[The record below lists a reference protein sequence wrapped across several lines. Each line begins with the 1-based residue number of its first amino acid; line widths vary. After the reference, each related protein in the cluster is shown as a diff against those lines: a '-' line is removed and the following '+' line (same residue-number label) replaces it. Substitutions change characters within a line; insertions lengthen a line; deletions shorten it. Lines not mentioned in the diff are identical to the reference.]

1 MQTPTKTLRN
11 LRPGSGTH
19 PSPMSESAHSLRI
32 PGVTQHLGKV
42 RRFVEKYAR
51 EADLDEEAIAHVTMA
66 VDEACANVIKH
77 AYNEDGRDI
86 SIRVAIDPE
95 RFTVCIED
103 QGRPFQP
110 ELWSEPDIFQ
120 IAESRRRGGLGVQIM
135 RSLMDEVEYETRD
148 DTNQVRLTKFRR
160 GAPDRNAPKTA

>member
-1 MQTPTKTLRN
+1 MPE
-11 LRPGSGTH
+11 
-19 PSPMSESAHSLRI
+19 SEHSLRV

-42 RRFVEKYAR
+42 RRFVEKCAR
-51 EADLDEEAIAHVTMA
+51 EASLREEAIAQVKMA

-86 SIRVAIDPE
+86 AIRISTDAE

-103 QGRPFQP
+103 QGRPFRP

-120 IAESRRRGGLGVQIM
+120 IAESRRGGGLGVHIM
-135 RSLMDEVEYETRD
+135 RSLMDQVEYTSKGA
-148 DTNQVRLTKFRR
+148 TNQVCLTKFR
-160 GAPDRNAPKTA
+160 GGPPDPNTEKTA